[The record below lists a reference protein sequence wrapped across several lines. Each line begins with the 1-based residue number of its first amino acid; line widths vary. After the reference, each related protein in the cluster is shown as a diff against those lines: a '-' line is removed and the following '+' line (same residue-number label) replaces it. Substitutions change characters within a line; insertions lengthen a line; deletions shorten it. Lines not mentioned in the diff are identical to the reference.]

1 MALAID
7 SSKSHA
13 RRLSRAPQRTP
24 FGETR
29 PLGSM
34 DCLVKAPFETGA
46 SLPHKQENRSRCI
59 HLNRPTPNLI
69 ALQAFKQRFE
79 VAFAKAFVG
88 Y

>member
-1 MALAID
+1 
-7 SSKSHA
+7 
-13 RRLSRAPQRTP
+13 
-24 FGETR
+24 
-29 PLGSM
+29 M